1 MTAPDFREA
10 LAEVIESNA
19 AWAVDPVSSQ
29 VDAVLSLLAER
40 LDGDEVEMAVAKAIL
55 DARRHRWDQVH
66 EGECITDA
74 RTALAA
80 VCDHLGVQ
88 RARPTRQACRHE
100 ESLWG
105 RCVACGMTWEQQAK
119 ERDDADA

>member
-10 LAEVIESNA
+10 MAELLSWSSGEFPRYSPDAHPDHNRWSWRGDGLGDVGRAVFHKQADDVLA
-19 AWAVDPVSSQ
+19 
-29 VDAVLSLLAER
+29 LLAER

-66 EGECITDA
+66 EGDCITDA

-80 VCDHLGVQ
+80 VRGHLGVQ
-88 RARPTRQACRHE
+88 R
-100 ESLWG
+100 
-105 RCVACGMTWEQQAK
+105 
-119 ERDDADA
+119 

>member
-10 LAEVIESNA
+10 LAEVAHDALVARGPWRPEA
-19 AWAVDPVSSQ
+19 LAEDVA
-29 VDAVLSLLAER
+29 DAVLALLAER

-66 EGECITDA
+66 EGDCITDA

-80 VCDHLGVQ
+80 VRGHFGVQ
-88 RARPTRQACRHE
+88 
-100 ESLWG
+100 S
-105 RCVACGMTWEQQAK
+105 
-119 ERDDADA
+119 